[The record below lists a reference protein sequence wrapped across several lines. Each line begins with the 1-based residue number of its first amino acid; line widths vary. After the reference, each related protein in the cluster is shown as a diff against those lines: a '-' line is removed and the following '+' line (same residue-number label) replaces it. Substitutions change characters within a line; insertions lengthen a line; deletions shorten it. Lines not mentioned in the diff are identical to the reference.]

1 MPGAGG
7 AGEPPRR
14 GPRAGSAAGSRDR
27 RSGAESASEF
37 HGRQLD
43 AAQGSGRS
51 SAGINS
57 GRSSAGKE
65 GDPSTGRTP
74 RDAGD
79 PQAASTARAVRAF
92 LRANPQV
99 FVLLVVC
106 LVLGIGTFV
115 AVLIGLVTAG
125 SDQTT
130 GEPSGAIL
138 GTVSLARSLV
148 M

>member
-1 MPGAGG
+1 MAGAGG

-14 GPRAGSAAGSRDR
+14 GPREGSAAGSRDR
-27 RSGAESASEF
+27 RSGAGSASES

-43 AAQGSGRS
+43 AGPGSASSSAGVGSGRS
-51 SAGINS
+51 SADT
-57 GRSSAGKE
+57 E
-65 GDPSTGRTP
+65 GDRSTGRTP
-74 RDAGD
+74 RDDGG
-79 PQAASTARAVRAF
+79 PQAAGTARAVRAF

-138 GTVSLARSLV
+138 GTLSLARSLV
-148 M
+148 L

>member
-1 MPGAGG
+1 MAGAGG

-14 GPRAGSAAGSRDR
+14 GPRTGSAAGSRDR
-27 RSGAESASEF
+27 RSGAGSDIES

-43 AAQGSGRS
+43 AGPGSARSSAGVDSGRS
-51 SAGINS
+51 SAGT
-57 GRSSAGKE
+57 E
-65 GDPSTGRTP
+65 GDRSTGRAP
-74 RDAGD
+74 PESGD
-79 PQAASTARAVRAF
+79 PQAAGTARRVRAF

-99 FVLLVVC
+99 FVLLVIC

-115 AVLIGLVTAG
+115 AVLIGLITAG

-138 GTVSLARSLV
+138 GTLSLARSLV
-148 M
+148 L